1 MIRTSSW
8 IRATDILNLS
18 SNFTRSLAEQV
29 ISFELPAINR
39 MRRLI
44 FIVYPYAVARDT
56 APTVGKVTSKVAR
69 SPTAPAI
76 GVYCD
81 TSTTAE

>member
-8 IRATDILNLS
+8 IRLTEMLNLS
-18 SNFTRSLAEQV
+18 SNFTRSEAEQV
-29 ISFELPAINR
+29 ISLLLPSRNR

-76 GVYCD
+76 GVY
-81 TSTTAE
+81 